1 MPRSIEL
8 EEAHE
13 ILSKIVCPLL
23 PESIPLADALGRITA
38 HDLYAVCDLPPVP
51 QASVDGFAV
60 VGSARA
66 QRYQVVERPV
76 DCNNWDLVLH
86 SGQTAYVVT
95 GGVLPQ
101 GTQMVIPREQVKVTG
116 GEIVF
121 SGEFVSGSNIKRCGE
136 DFRHGELLVSKG
148 TCLSAGLIGLLAA
161 FGYMEIP
168 VFRCPKVLVLS
179 IGTQIVPYN
188 RIPKTD
194 ETRDSNGLLLASLVK
209 RERGRVIAVEVV
221 GKQNTGE
228 LLPHLIKLFEQ
239 SDLVIT
245 TGGTFATTNGEAR
258 VLLEKM
264 GAKQLFSEV
273 QLKPG
278 GHVGAAVWNSKPVVL
293 LSGNPA
299 ACLVGFELFAVPV
312 LRSLQGLSPVLNRIR
327 ARCLNPYSK
336 KRGVRC
342 FLRGH
347 ARCSEKGWTIDF
359 LPGQKPSMMRSF
371 LGCNALI
378 DIPPNHPPL
387 REGDEVS
394 IILLDPNAGGLAGYL
409 T

>member
-8 EEAHE
+8 ERAHE
-13 ILSKIVCPLL
+13 ILGKIAGPLL
-23 PESIPLADALGRITA
+23 PESVSLADALDRIVA

-51 QASVDGFAV
+51 QAAIDGFAV
-60 VGSARA
+60 VGSAIEE
-66 QRYQVVERPV
+66 RYQVVKIPV
-76 DCNNWDLVLH
+76 DTNVCDLVLD
-86 SGQTAYVVT
+86 SGQTAHVVT
-95 GGVLPQ
+95 GGMLPQ
-101 GTQMVIPREQVKVTG
+101 GTQMVIPREQVKVIG
-116 GEIVF
+116 SEVVF
-121 SGEFVSGSNIKRCGE
+121 SGEFISGSNIKSCGE

-148 TCLSAGLIGLLAA
+148 ARLSAGLIGLLAA
-161 FGYMEIP
+161 FGYMEVP
-168 VFRCPKVLVLS
+168 VFRCPKVLVLG

-188 RIPKTD
+188 KAPKTG
-194 ETRDSNGLLLASLVK
+194 ETRDSNGPLLASLVK
-209 RERGRVIAVEVV
+209 RERGRVIAIEVV
-221 GKQNTGE
+221 GKQKTDD
-228 LLPHLIKLFEQ
+228 LLPELIRLFEQ

-258 VLLEKM
+258 VLLERI

-278 GHVGAAVWNSKPVVL
+278 GHVGAAIWNSKPVVL

-312 LRSLQGLSPVLNRIR
+312 LRSLQGVSPVLNRIR

-347 ARCSEKGWTIDF
+347 VRCSEEGWTIEL

-387 REGDEVS
+387 KEGDEVS
-394 IILLDPNAGGLAGYL
+394 IILLDPNVGGLAGYL